1 MNKGTAFGFGLLA
14 GMLIGILIA
23 PRPGE
28 ETREFISDKVMDIID
43 QTNDKTSEV
52 VNKVRSKTEESA
64 A

>member
-1 MNKGTAFGFGLLA
+1 MNKGAAVGFGLLA

-43 QTNDKTSEV
+43 QTNDKTAEV
-52 VNKVRSKTEESA
+52 VNKVRSKTEDA
-64 A
+64 VA